1 MRKNRWIFYAIFA
14 LFHIIL
20 VIVVFFVDA
29 KKNDLGMLYGLL
41 GWLWLAKVGAIIG
54 LILLVVDIAWSRFS
68 LAASEK
74 SNSVLQHELNT
85 LKAKLFDMQE
95 AQRTTAPQQQ
105 NPKG

>member
-20 VIVVFFVDA
+20 VIVIFYVDA

-41 GWLWLAKVGAIIG
+41 GWLWLAKLGAIIG
-54 LILLVVDIAWSRFS
+54 LILLIVDIIWSRIS

-74 SNSVLQHELNT
+74 SNSLLQHELNT

-95 AQRTTAPQQQ
+95 AQRKSTPQQP